1 MTHRRYV
8 GRSSGWTLRLGRTPW
23 FGSNRTWYYD
33 TQGKPYQ
40 VHMGVGGT
48 PQRWDSNIKSGWN
61 YNQGGA
67 VQVNTGYDYWHRTN
81 VINVSP
87 SR

>member
-1 MTHRRYV
+1 MDAQAGQNSVVR
-8 GRSSGWTLRLGRTPW
+8 GAIELGIMMLKANPIKFMWELEERH
-23 FGSNRTWYYD
+23 
-33 TQGKPYQ
+33 K
-40 VHMGVGGT
+40 GGN
-48 PQRWDSNIKSGWN
+48 SNIKSGWN